1 MPKPQKYIIVTL
13 SVDIDGDDI
22 PQHVKDAVATAM
34 SWLAAEVGYVDIEVI
49 VADHKPMKIG
59 DFN

>member
-1 MPKPQKYIIVTL
+1 
-13 SVDIDGDDI
+13 
-22 PQHVKDAVATAM
+22 M